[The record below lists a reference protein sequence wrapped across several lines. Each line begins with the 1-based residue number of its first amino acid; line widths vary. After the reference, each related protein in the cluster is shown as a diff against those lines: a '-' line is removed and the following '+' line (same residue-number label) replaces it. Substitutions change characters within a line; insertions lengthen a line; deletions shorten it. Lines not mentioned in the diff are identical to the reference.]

1 MFRSQ
6 KGFTLIELVI
16 VIVILGILA
25 AIAIPKYVS
34 LTTESRI
41 ASVNGIAGGL
51 RGAVALARAKYL
63 AVGNMAA
70 VTVNMD
76 GTLVACAAGTGIP
89 AGTAAGITAAMQD
102 TSGYTITYV
111 VGPPATAAFSP
122 GTAAMPTCQALYNGT
137 TGLVTTNTDRKSVV

>member
-16 VIVILGILA
+16 VIVVLGILA
-25 AIAIPKYVS
+25 AIAIPRYITV
-34 LTTESRI
+34 TTEARI

-51 RGAVALARAKYL
+51 RGAVALARAKYM

-76 GTLVACAAGTGIP
+76 GTMVTCAAATGIP
-89 AGTAAGITAAMQD
+89 AGTAPGITAAMQD
-102 TSGYTITYV
+102 TSGYFITYV

-122 GTAAMPTCQALYNGT
+122 GAVAIPTCQALYNGT
-137 TGLVTTNTDRKSVV
+137 TGIVTTTTGGC